1 MSNVI
6 LTENPASQS
15 VMALEEEVRFLRQR
29 VFDLE
34 THCELI
40 EQTTTA
46 KQRKKTEE
54 MVRKSEMLSM
64 IGQLAAGVAHEIR
77 NPLTSIKGFL
87 QLMQANATKN
97 EDYFTIMLTE
107 LARIEFIISEFLVLA
122 KPQLVMKER
131 RNLIHLLQN
140 IIVLVETHAILNNV
154 QIFLHFEPELPLILC
169 EESQLKQAFVNI
181 MKNAIEAMPDGGE
194 LLITVNCEG
203 NDRVV
208 VQFIDDGV
216 GVPEEIMP
224 KLGEPFYTTK
234 EKGTGLGLMVSYKI
248 IENHR
253 GHIQVRSTPQ
263 KGTTVEIQLPTE

>member
-1 MSNVI
+1 M
-6 LTENPASQS
+6 LTENGTSQS
-15 VMALEEEVRFLRQR
+15 ELALEEEVRFLRQR
-29 VFDLE
+29 VYELE
-34 THCELI
+34 AYCALI
-40 EQTTTA
+40 EQSQTV

-87 QLMQANATKN
+87 QLMQTNATKH
-97 EDYFTIMLTE
+97 EEYFNIMLTE
-107 LARIEFIISEFLVLA
+107 LSRIEFIISEFLVLA
-122 KPQLVMKER
+122 KPQLVKKER

-154 QIFLHFEPELPLILC
+154 QVFLHFEPELPLIMC

-194 LLITVNCEG
+194 LLITATRDG
-203 NDRVV
+203 ADRVL

-253 GHIQVRSTPQ
+253 GSIQVRSTPQ